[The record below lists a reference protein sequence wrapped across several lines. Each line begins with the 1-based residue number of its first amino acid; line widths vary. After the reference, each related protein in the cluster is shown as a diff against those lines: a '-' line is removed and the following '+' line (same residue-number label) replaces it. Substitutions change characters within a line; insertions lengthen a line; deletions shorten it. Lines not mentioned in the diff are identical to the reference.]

1 MTLKSR
7 LRTGVALLGVLSVAS
22 LASIIGGAAT
32 PRFLPDDPI
41 QVERDTEDAS
51 GMRNHEPNL
60 FVDFAYNTLTGAKPA
75 SSPRA
80 GNINTID
87 EVPDSSWYTNRHGLT
102 AADVKK
108 GPNRDNG
115 PAAGNWTVTSSKSDG
130 VTPGFTIKDANGQRW
145 FLKFDPPGMRGMATG
160 TEVTVTR
167 LMWALGYNVPENHI
181 AYLQREQLLVGDG
194 AKFTTASGT
203 TRGMKANDID
213 KLLERAN
220 REGDGRYRVVASRA
234 LDGKPIGRIKFIGT
248 RSDDPNDIVAHEHRR
263 ELRAYGTFAAWLN
276 HVDAKGI
283 NSLDMLVTE
292 NGRASVKH
300 NLIDFGSALGSG
312 ATDAAE
318 YWAGSQ
324 YFVDG
329 EQVLSRMFS
338 FGANPP
344 KWHSVPFYESPAIGR
359 LPLNN
364 ASFDP
369 EAWKP
374 REPNRAFLNSRRDD
388 KFWAA
393 ERLASISREMIAAA
407 VAAGELGNAKDEEF
421 LVHAIAERRDA
432 ILRAYLPA
440 VNPIS
445 APSLGQDGM
454 LSFRNT
460 AVDAD
465 VARTPEEYRGVF
477 YTFDNMTGGAEFVG
491 ESRSV
496 ATTMPVPADAAM
508 ADAEFVK
515 VSVSATSREHEAW
528 DTAVDAYFQRT
539 ANGWRLVGFERMP
552 EAPIRV
558 TTTD

>member
-60 FVDFAYNTLTGAKPA
+60 FVDFAYNTLTGGKPR

-80 GNINTID
+80 GNINTVD
-87 EVPDSSWYTNRHGLT
+87 DLPDSSWFTNRRGLT
-102 AADVKK
+102 AADVAR
-108 GPNRDNG
+108 GPNRSEG
-115 PAAGNWTVTSSKSDG
+115 PAPGAWTVTSSKSDG
-130 VTPGFTIKDANGQRW
+130 VTPGFTVKDANGQRW

-160 TEVTVTR
+160 TEVAVTR

-181 AYLQREQLLVGDG
+181 AYLRREQLVVGDG
-194 AKFTTASGT
+194 AKFTTAAGT
-203 TRGMKANDID
+203 TRGLRQGDID
-213 KLLERAN
+213 QLLERAG
-220 REGDGRYRVVASRA
+220 RDADGRYRIVASRA
-234 LDGKPIGRIKFIGT
+234 LDGKPIGRIKFLGT

-276 HVDAKGI
+276 HVDAKSI

-292 NGRASVKH
+292 NGRSFVKH
-300 NLIDFGSALGSG
+300 YLIDFGSALGSG
-312 ATDAAE
+312 ATEAAE

-324 YFVDG
+324 YLVDG

-338 FGANPP
+338 FGVNPP
-344 KWHSVPFYESPAIGR
+344 KWHSTAFYESPVIGR
-359 LPLNN
+359 LPLHN
-364 ASFDP
+364 AGFNP
-369 EAWKP
+369 EGWKP
-374 REPNRAFLNSRRDD
+374 REPNRAFLHARDDD

-393 ERLASISREMIAAA
+393 DRLAGIRSDIIAAA
-407 VAAGELGNAKDEEF
+407 VAAGEFGNAQDEAF
-421 LVHAIAERRDA
+421 LVRALAERRDA

-445 APSLGQDGM
+445 APSLAQDGT
-454 LSFRNT
+454 LTFRNT

-465 VARTPEEYRGVF
+465 VARRPEEYRGVF
-477 YTFDNMTGGAEFVG
+477 YAFNNTTGDAEFIG

-496 ATTMPVPADAAM
+496 DTVMPAVEGSLAGH
-508 ADAEFVK
+508 EFVK
-515 VSVSATSREHEAW
+515 VSLSATSHDHVAW
-528 DTAVDAYFQRT
+528 DVAVDAYFQRT